1 MASLADMLVQQVTS
15 AAQASGQQLPG
26 DADPQASQAGL
37 AAAIPLLMTALSR
50 NAQSPD
56 GADALHQAIAK
67 DHDGSVMDNLPAYL
81 NNPNYA
87 DGAGILKHALGG
99 NQASVEQSMAQTTGL
114 DPATIAK
121 LLQFAAP
128 LVLGMLA
135 KRQRE
140 QGLSS
145 KDLSNILEQDRAQQS
160 ATNPDMMDLV
170 SKYLDTNKDGSVMDD
185 LQSLAGKLFGK
196 RQS

>member
-15 AAQASGQQLPG
+15 AAQTSGQQLPG
-26 DADPQASQAGL
+26 GADPQASQAGL

-81 NNPNYA
+81 SNPNYA

-140 QGLSS
+140 QGLSP